1 MAFLVLAYPEIKKDD
16 YERIQEFRKEH
27 DFNYHLLGPHFTLVF
42 PVDGGWEAESFIQ
55 EISKQVQGVQAIEF
69 RLRCAVLNKDPFSDY
84 YFTLLVP
91 DEGHSK
97 IIKLHDKLYSDKLLP
112 HRALIA
118 NFTPHITV
126 GNSKDPLKCLE
137 MIETWNKEEFAIK
150 GRITVLDVANYENDT
165 VRTIQ
170 RIPLVTLKKE

>member
-1 MAFLVLAYPEIKKDD
+1 MALLVLAYPEIDNRD

-42 PVDGGWEAESFIQ
+42 PVDVGWEAESFIT
-55 EISKQVQGVQAIEF
+55 EISKQVQGVQAVEF
-69 RLRCAVLNKDPFSDY
+69 CLRCAVLNKDIFSDY

-97 IIKLHDKLYSDKLLP
+97 IVKLHSKLYADKLFP

-118 NFTPHITV
+118 NFTPHLTV
-126 GNSKDPLKCLE
+126 GNSKNPLKCLE
-137 MIETWNKEEFAIK
+137 MTETWNKEEFAIA
-150 GRITVLDVANYENDT
+150 GQIAVLDVAKYENDT
-165 VRTIQ
+165 VQTIK
-170 RIPLVTLKKE
+170 RIPLVT

>member
-1 MAFLVLAYPEIKKDD
+1 MALIVIAYPEIKTDD

-42 PVDGGWEAESFIQ
+42 PVDAGWDTESFVA
-55 EISKQVQGVQAIEF
+55 EISKQVQGVQAVDF
-69 RLRCAVLNKDPFSDY
+69 CLRCAVLNKDVFSDY

-97 IIKLHDKLYSDKLLP
+97 IIKLHDKLYADKLFP
-112 HRALIA
+112 HRSLFA

-126 GNSKDPLKCLE
+126 GNSKDPLKCIE
-137 MIETWNKEEFAIK
+137 MIESWNKEEFAIE
-150 GRITVLDVANYENDT
+150 GRIGVLDVAKYENDT
-165 VRTIQ
+165 VQTIR
-170 RIPLVTLKKE
+170 RISLVT